1 MKLKKKFL
9 LDTNAFFE
17 MLSYLAGKGVRRD
30 EYDFADILE
39 GECYISKITE
49 LEILSVIGKYGRG
62 EAAQWQ
68 QCTRQICEDG
78 TKCEHKYFYKGQ
90 KPWNKHL
97 CRDMRKLVKEMINGS
112 SIILKVN
119 VLEINEAIINC
130 AESFM
135 MHAIRYK
142 FGSQDALIAATSIIY
157 SSDEMP
163 MVVVTSDKSLRA
175 AMKVEGVGFIVP
187 GLENGRKD

>member
-1 MKLKKKFL
+1 
-9 LDTNAFFE
+9 
-17 MLSYLAGKGVRRD
+17 
-30 EYDFADILE
+30 
-39 GECYISKITE
+39 
-49 LEILSVIGKYGRG
+49 
-62 EAAQWQ
+62 
-68 QCTRQICEDG
+68 
-78 TKCEHKYFYKGQ
+78 
-90 KPWNKHL
+90 
-97 CRDMRKLVKEMINGS
+97 MRKLVKEMINGS